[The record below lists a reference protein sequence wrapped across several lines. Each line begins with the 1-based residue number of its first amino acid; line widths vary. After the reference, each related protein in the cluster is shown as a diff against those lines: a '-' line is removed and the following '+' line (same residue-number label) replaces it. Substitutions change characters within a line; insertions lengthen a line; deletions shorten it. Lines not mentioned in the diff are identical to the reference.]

1 MKVAWILLLSLFLVF
16 VLDESDAW
24 GRFKIRIRTR
34 RFIRRITPRF
44 RVRRL
49 FRKIGRV
56 IKSSAKTLSKTVVL
70 TSPNLFIVK
79 SVIDL
84 YKKYKERKALAAQR
98 ETEEPTCTRFDICG
112 GLCVDDNKC
121 VWHCDDICNVMVD
134 DKVCTSHGN
143 IWCSLE

>member
-70 TSPNLFIVK
+70 TSPNLFIAK

-84 YKKYKERKALAAQR
+84 YKKYKERKALAAQA

-143 IWCSLE
+143 I